1 MAPLIDWTT
10 TGQIFVESLAAGVLI
25 VGAFAVGARLL
36 AMTARPAADRDG
48 TAPASRGNP
57 GAWAG
62 AVVCFLIVA
71 AAVGYG
77 IYFTVDK

>member
-10 TGQIFVESLAAGVLI
+10 TGQIFVESLAAGVVI

-36 AMTARPAADRDG
+36 ALVTARSG
-48 TAPASRGNP
+48 TGGAQAGRGRP

-62 AVVCFLIVA
+62 AILCFLLVA